1 MQNMQD
7 NNLSIEDSM
16 RAVFFREPCRG
27 TPSFTV
33 ALVGAADADCARAI
47 SQLGIASSVVKP

>member
-1 MQNMQD
+1 MQD

-16 RAVFFREPCRG
+16 RAVFFRESCRG
-27 TPSFTV
+27 TPSVTV
-33 ALVGAADADCARAI
+33 ELAGAADADCARAI

>member
-1 MQNMQD
+1 MQD

-16 RAVFFREPCRG
+16 RAVFFRESCRG